1 MSYQVPGPPL
11 IPKHE
16 GNSHYSDLDE
26 DDYSQFLMRV
36 RNTFPT
42 TNGDSLKR
50 SDTSSATLPVTWSSS
65 SIDRKSSESESS
77 PFGSGSPD
85 SILEDS
91 SQSPATIQGPVILLG
106 ENFEPQVM
114 TEDCQPCPREYSSP
128 STSNS
133 SSTSGSV
140 FYATFIPDRCING
153 DEVSI
158 VCNEFTR
165 IETDSHATDTTTD
178 SDDQSIVANFEP
190 KKCKYEEM
198 PEKNWT
204 STIRLPSLLDF
215 WESRNKDS
223 HSQFKKYASES
234 NICKNQELPENGLR
248 KIPKE
253 KNFTSC
259 EESFNEDSD
268 YSVRSGY
275 EDHIY
280 EEVSCKK
287 SASHG
292 PEESGFFSYDNPS
305 LYRSDFGEIK
315 EEPSDID
322 DDLPDPSFEHC
333 YSSGG
338 GGGNDDSDR
347 ANNVTIIAVDYSNIT
362 KTNQA
367 NNNIES
373 CSDKNISV
381 ITLPPAPVTFSSTSV
396 KDLRKLFEKEDT
408 NQVSN
413 KTKWLVAG
421 IFEFPY
427 F

>member
-1 MSYQVPGPPL
+1 MPGPPL
-11 IPKHE
+11 IPKHDA
-16 GNSHYSDLDE
+16 SIRYSDLDE

-91 SQSPATIQGPVILLG
+91 SQSPQSIQGPVILLG

-133 SSTSGSV
+133 SSTSGSM

-158 VCNEFTR
+158 VCNEFTQ

-178 SDDQSIVANFEP
+178 SDDQSIVAAVEP
-190 KKCKYEEM
+190 KKYRFEEK

-215 WESRNKDS
+215 WENRNKDN
-223 HSQFKKYASES
+223 SQFKKYASES

-280 EEVSCKK
+280 EEVSCNKPT
-287 SASHG
+287 SHSHG

-305 LYRSDFGEIK
+305 LYRLDFGDIE

-322 DDLPDPSFEHC
+322 DDLPDPSAEHC
-333 YSSGG
+333 YSSGA
-338 GGGNDDSDR
+338 NNDR
-347 ANNVTIIAVDYSNIT
+347 ANNVTVIAVDYSNTTNI
-362 KTNQA
+362 NQA

-373 CSDKNISV
+373 CSDKNVSV
-381 ITLPPAPVTFSSTSV
+381 ITLPPAPVQFSSTSV

-408 NQVSN
+408 TQVSDMD
-413 KTKWLVAG
+413 TP
-421 IFEFPY
+421 I
-427 F
+427 